1 MVPRRAGV
9 TGATANVSCVSKM
22 MIGLAELNDSRY
34 SGTVWLGPSADNTQ
48 TEVSVILLE
57 PTATS

>member
-1 MVPRRAGV
+1 V
-9 TGATANVSCVSKM
+9 TGATANVRCISKM
-22 MIGLAELNDSRY
+22 MIGLAELNDSGY